1 MFIRFVKSFSVVF
14 LKTMS
19 THTSLDQTAPAWADR
34 TITKAMTISRQGWR
48 FLFVLLF
55 LGVSACNSKAQSP
68 PYAGTIFIT
77 PGLITATDCST
88 LLTVTPAG
96 TGSRVVF
103 DRRVNNWIT
112 INAYLFD
119 VLWDDSLRSQAV
131 VNPEFTPA
139 EAATQAQKY
148 AWMLGQLP
156 YCLRT
161 DIAEIWI
168 HKGNNDWGGGNQ
180 SVLIH
185 TDRAAFY
192 ENLGIAEE
200 TLMHEAT
207 HTSLDA
213 QHALSTGWINAQTLD
228 GNFISTY
235 AQQFPQREDLAE
247 TFVPWLAVRHFSGR
261 ITAAQLQTITQT
273 IPNRLAYLDA
283 QAFNLNPIPCAASSV
298 DRSPSLP
305 AVKVYPNPFSDVVY
319 FEGPFEAY
327 AQAILYNGLGQQL
340 QQFTLSDNRLDLS
353 AYPNGMYFL
362 LLKNRAGV
370 WRTSLFKQAP

>member
-1 MFIRFVKSFSVVF
+1 
-14 LKTMS
+14 MS
-19 THTSLDQTAPAWADR
+19 THTCLDQTAPAWADR

-96 TGSRVVF
+96 TGSRLVF

-161 DIAEIWI
+161 DVAEIWI

-283 QAFNLNPIPCAASSV
+283 QAFNLHPIPCTPSSV
-298 DRSPSLP
+298 SPRNQVSTL
-305 AVKVYPNPFSDVVY
+305 KVYPNPCTDFISIDTPWDDAAELFLFNSWGQLITSFRGAENRFDMRPY
-319 FEGPFEAY
+319 PAG
-327 AQAILYNGLGQQL
+327 LYVALLSTRSGLSS
-340 QQFTLSDNRLDLS
+340 TRII
-353 AYPNGMYFL
+353 
-362 LLKNRAGV
+362 KR
-370 WRTSLFKQAP
+370 

>member
-1 MFIRFVKSFSVVF
+1 MKS
-14 LKTMS
+14 
-19 THTSLDQTAPAWADR
+19 HTSQEAITHYSYRHADR
-34 TITKAMTISRQGWR
+34 QPNGVLRQTWG
-48 FLFVLLF
+48 FLVLIF
-55 LGVSACNSKAQSP
+55 CLGVGVRHLHAQTP
-68 PYAGTIFIT
+68 PYAGTIFIA
-77 PGLITATDCST
+77 PGMITSTDCSN

-103 DRRVNNWIT
+103 DRRVNTWVT

-161 DIAEIWI
+161 DVDEIWI

-200 TLMHEAT
+200 TLMHEAV

-261 ITAAQLQTITQT
+261 ITQAQLQTITQT

-283 QAFNLNPIPCAASSV
+283 QVFNLHPIPCTPSSV
-298 DRSPSLP
+298 IPRTQLPS
-305 AVKVYPNPFSDVVY
+305 VKVYPNPCSNFIFIDA
-319 FEGPFEAY
+319 PLDEAD
-327 AQAILYNGLGQQL
+327 QLFLFNGWGQQVASFRGSESRFDMRPYPDGL
-340 QQFTLSDNRLDLS
+340 YFVLLSNHLGISSMRII
-353 AYPNGMYFL
+353 
-362 LLKNRAGV
+362 
-370 WRTSLFKQAP
+370 KQGP

>member
-1 MFIRFVKSFSVVF
+1 
-14 LKTMS
+14 
-19 THTSLDQTAPAWADR
+19 
-34 TITKAMTISRQGWR
+34 MTFPRQGWR
-48 FLFVLLF
+48 YLFALWL
-55 LGVSACNSKAQSP
+55 LGVVACNAKAQSP
-68 PYAGTIFIT
+68 PYSGTIFIT
-77 PGLITATDCST
+77 PGLITSTDCSV

-103 DRRVNNWIT
+103 DRRVNTWVT

-131 VNPEFTPA
+131 VNPEFTFA
-139 EAATQAQKY
+139 EAAIQAQKY

-156 YCLRT
+156 HCLRT
-161 DIAEIWI
+161 DIDEIWI

-200 TLMHEAT
+200 TLVHEAT

-213 QHALSTGWINAQTLD
+213 QYALSPGWVNAQTLD

-247 TFVPWLAVRHFSGR
+247 TFVPWLAVRYFSSR
-261 ITAAQLQTITQT
+261 ITPAQLQTITQT
-273 IPNRLAYLDA
+273 IPNRLAFLDA
-283 QAFNLNPIPCAASSV
+283 QAFNLHPIPCTPSSV
-298 DRSPSLP
+298 VPRQGIP
-305 AVKVYPNPFSDVVY
+305 ALKVYPNPCTDY
-319 FEGPFEAY
+319 I
-327 AQAILYNGLGQQL
+327 AIDSPLDDGAKLFLFNGMGQQVGS
-340 QQFTLSDNRLDLS
+340 FTGLEGRLDVS
-353 AYPNGMYFL
+353 PYPNGLYFVL
-362 LLKNRAGV
+362 LSNRFGV
-370 WRTSLFKQAP
+370 SSTLLVKQAPR